1 MASGELDRVIRQVL
15 APLLVTDG
23 GEVYLVE
30 ASTTR
35 VRLHL
40 AGKFAGCP
48 GNTLVKN
55 HVIEPAIHSVAP
67 AALVELTSGAIIP
80 TGAERLS

>member
-1 MASGELDRVIRQVL
+1 MAAGELDRVIQQVL
-15 APLLVTDG
+15 TPLLASDG

-30 ASTTR
+30 ATEER
-35 VRLHL
+35 VHMHL

-55 HVIEPAIHSVAP
+55 HVVEPAIRRVAP
-67 AALVELTSGAIIP
+67 DAEVELTSGAIIP
-80 TGAERLS
+80 PGAQRIS